1 MSGSLPEDR
10 PAEGVHTAI
19 SNATVRVLADYTGR
33 GPTRVRTIL
42 NGDWVFVTLAD
53 TLTKG
58 ERRLAEIGRADFVLD
73 ARKAFQGAMRHDL
86 SREVEAI
93 LGRKVIAFL
102 SDNHID
108 PDIGLEA
115 MMLAPQA
122 DDTTDRRA

>member
-1 MSGSLPEDR
+1 MAGSLPEDR
-10 PAEGVHTAI
+10 PPESIYTAI
-19 SNATVRVLADYTGR
+19 SNAVVRVLADYTGR

-73 ARKAFQGAMRHDL
+73 ARKAFQGAMRDDI
-86 SREVEAI
+86 SREIEAI

-115 MMLAPQA
+115 MMLAPPT
-122 DDTTDRRA
+122 DD